1 MTAAKGLPTRSVDM
15 GKLKELFARHREII
29 LYLVFGV
36 GTTAVDFAVSL
47 SLVYLLDVNLYVSKV
62 IAWVCAVAF
71 AYITNRIFVFKSEN
85 KGTKNVLIEAGEFV
99 TGRLISLGVQEL
111 MMVVLYEGAKMRE
124 WVVLVLSSILVII
137 LNYIFGKLLVFRK
150 K

>member
-1 MTAAKGLPTRSVDM
+1 M
-15 GKLKELFARHREII
+15 
-29 LYLVFGV
+29 
-36 GTTAVDFAVSL
+36 
-47 SLVYLLDVNLYVSKV
+47 
-62 IAWVCAVAF
+62 
-71 AYITNRIFVFKSEN
+71 
-85 KGTKNVLIEAGEFV
+85 

>member
-1 MTAAKGLPTRSVDM
+1 M
-15 GKLKELFARHREII
+15 GKLKELFSRHREII

-47 SLVYLLDVNLYVSKV
+47 SLIYLLDVNLYVSK
-62 IAWVCAVAF
+62 ILAWICAVAF
-71 AYITNRIFVFKSEN
+71 ASVTNRIFVFQS
-85 KGTKNVLIEAGEFV
+85 KNTGAKKVLTEAGEFLA
-99 TGRLISLGVQEL
+99 GRLISLGLQEL
-111 MMVVLYEGAKMRE
+111 MMAILYEGAQMRE
-124 WVVLVLSSILVII
+124 WVVLILSSVLVII

>member
-1 MTAAKGLPTRSVDM
+1 MD
-15 GKLKELFARHREII
+15 KLKELFARYREII
-29 LYLVFGV
+29 LYLIFGA

-47 SLVYLLDVNLYVSKV
+47 SLVYLFDVNLYLSKV

-71 AYITNRIFVFKSEN
+71 AYVTNRIFVFQSVNRGAK
-85 KGTKNVLIEAGEFV
+85 KVLLEAGEFV
-99 TGRLISLGVQEL
+99 AGRLISLGAQEL
-111 MMVVLYEGAKMRE
+111 VMVALYDGMKMSEWAVLI
-124 WVVLVLSSILVII
+124 LSSVLVII

>member
-1 MTAAKGLPTRSVDM
+1 MD
-15 GKLKELFARHREII
+15 KLKELFARYREII
-29 LYLVFGV
+29 LYLIFGA

-47 SLVYLLDVNLYVSKV
+47 TLVYLFDVNLYLSKV

-71 AYITNRIFVFKSEN
+71 AYVTNRIFVFQSVNRGAK
-85 KGTKNVLIEAGEFV
+85 KVLLEAGEFV
-99 TGRLISLGVQEL
+99 AGRLISLGAQEL
-111 MMVVLYEGAKMRE
+111 VMVALYDGMKMSEWSVLI
-124 WVVLVLSSILVII
+124 LSSVLVII

>member
-1 MTAAKGLPTRSVDM
+1 MD
-15 GKLKELFARHREII
+15 KLKELFARYREII

-47 SLVYLLDVNLYVSKV
+47 SLVYIFDVNLYLSKV
-62 IAWVCAVAF
+62 IALVCAVAF
-71 AYITNRIFVFKSEN
+71 AYVTNRIFVFQSVNRGAK
-85 KGTKNVLIEAGEFV
+85 KVLLEAGEFV
-99 TGRLISLGVQEL
+99 AGRLISLGVQEL
-111 MMVVLYEGAKMRE
+111 VMVVLYDGMKMSE
-124 WVVLVLSSILVII
+124 WAVLILSSVLVII

>member
-1 MTAAKGLPTRSVDM
+1 MD
-15 GKLKELFARHREII
+15 KLKELFACYREII
-29 LYLVFGV
+29 LYLIFGV

-47 SLVYLLDVNLYVSKV
+47 TLVYLFDVNLYLSKV

-71 AYITNRIFVFKSEN
+71 AYVTNRIFVFQSVNRGAK
-85 KGTKNVLIEAGEFV
+85 KVLLEAGEFV
-99 TGRLISLGVQEL
+99 AGRLISLGAQEL
-111 MMVVLYEGAKMRE
+111 VMVVLYDGMKMSE
-124 WVVLVLSSILVII
+124 WSVLILSSVLVII

>member
-1 MTAAKGLPTRSVDM
+1 MD
-15 GKLKELFARHREII
+15 KLKELFARYREII
-29 LYLVFGV
+29 LYLIFGV

-47 SLVYLLDVNLYVSKV
+47 SLVYLFDVNLYLSKV

-71 AYITNRIFVFKSEN
+71 AYVTNRIFVFQSVN
-85 KGTKNVLIEAGEFV
+85 KGAKVLLEVGEFV
-99 TGRLISLGVQEL
+99 AGRLISLGAQEL
-111 MMVVLYEGAKMRE
+111 VMVALYDGMKMSEWAVLI
-124 WVVLVLSSILVII
+124 LSSVLVII

>member
-1 MTAAKGLPTRSVDM
+1 MD
-15 GKLKELFARHREII
+15 KLKELFARYREII
-29 LYLVFGV
+29 LYLIFGA

-47 SLVYLLDVNLYVSKV
+47 TLVYLFDVNLYLSKV

-71 AYITNRIFVFKSEN
+71 AYVTNRIFVFQSVNRGAK
-85 KGTKNVLIEAGEFV
+85 KVLLEAGEFV
-99 TGRLISLGVQEL
+99 AGRLISLGAQEL
-111 MMVVLYEGAKMRE
+111 VMVALYDGMKMSEWMVLI
-124 WVVLVLSSILVII
+124 LSSVLVII

>member
-1 MTAAKGLPTRSVDM
+1 MN
-15 GKLKELFARHREII
+15 KLKELFCRHREII

-36 GTTAVDFAVSL
+36 GTTAIDFAVSL

-62 IAWVCAVAF
+62 IAWICAVAF
-71 AYITNRIFVFKSEN
+71 AYLTNRIFVFQSEN
-85 KGTKNVLIEAGEFV
+85 KSAKSVILEAGEFV
-99 TGRLISLGVQEL
+99 TGRLISLGLQEL
-111 MMVVLYEGAKMRE
+111 MMAILYEGAKMRE
-124 WVVLVLSSILVII
+124 WVVLVLSSVLVII

>member
-1 MTAAKGLPTRSVDM
+1 MD
-15 GKLKELFARHREII
+15 KLKELFARYREII
-29 LYLVFGV
+29 LYLIFGV

-47 SLVYLLDVNLYVSKV
+47 SLVYIFDVNLYLSKV

-71 AYITNRIFVFKSEN
+71 AYVTNRIFVFQSVN
-85 KGTKNVLIEAGEFV
+85 KGAKVLLEAVEFV
-99 TGRLISLGVQEL
+99 AGRLISLGAQEL
-111 MMVVLYEGAKMRE
+111 VMVALYDGMKMSEWAVLI
-124 WVVLVLSSILVII
+124 LSSVLVII

>member
-1 MTAAKGLPTRSVDM
+1 MD
-15 GKLKELFARHREII
+15 KLKELFARYREII
-29 LYLVFGV
+29 LYLIFGV

-47 SLVYLLDVNLYVSKV
+47 TLVYLFDVNLYLSKV

-71 AYITNRIFVFKSEN
+71 AYVTNRIFVFQSVN
-85 KGTKNVLIEAGEFV
+85 KGAKVLLEVGEFV
-99 TGRLISLGVQEL
+99 AGRLISLGAQEL
-111 MMVVLYEGAKMRE
+111 VMVALYDGMKMSEWAVLI
-124 WVVLVLSSILVII
+124 LSSVLVII

>member
-1 MTAAKGLPTRSVDM
+1 MD
-15 GKLKELFARHREII
+15 KLKELFARYREII
-29 LYLVFGV
+29 LYLIFGV

-47 SLVYLLDVNLYVSKV
+47 SLVYLFDVNLYLSKV

-71 AYITNRIFVFKSEN
+71 AYVTNRIFVFQSVN
-85 KGTKNVLIEAGEFV
+85 KGAKVLLEAVEFV
-99 TGRLISLGVQEL
+99 AGRLISLGAQEL
-111 MMVVLYEGAKMRE
+111 VMVALYDGMKMSEWAVLI
-124 WVVLVLSSILVII
+124 LSSVLVII

>member
-1 MTAAKGLPTRSVDM
+1 MTAAREPPIRSADM
-15 GKLKELFARHREII
+15 GKLKNLFSRHREII

-47 SLVYLLDVNLYVSKV
+47 SLIYLLDVNLYVSKI
-62 IAWVCAVAF
+62 IAWICAVAF
-71 AYITNRIFVFKSEN
+71 AYVTNRIFVFQSKN
-85 KGTKNVLIEAGEFV
+85 TGTKKVLTEAGEFLA
-99 TGRLISLGVQEL
+99 GRLISLGLQEL
-111 MMVVLYEGAKMRE
+111 MMAILYEGAKMRD
-124 WVVLVLSSILVII
+124 WVVLIISSVLVII